1 MSLREVDTSI
11 IVNNIKTMI
20 NALEYDSMRS
30 AGKMKIN
37 AGTIV
42 DLYNL
47 RDIYEGNSKATV
59 EPANKPKTKP
69 AK

>member
-1 MSLREVDTSI
+1 MSLREIDTNI

-30 AGKMKIN
+30 AGKMKMN

-47 RDIYEGNSKATV
+47 RAIYVDTKKAAV
-59 EPANKPKTKP
+59 KPSIKP

>member
-1 MSLREVDTSI
+1 MSLREIDTSI

-30 AGKMKIN
+30 AGKMKMN

-47 RDIYEGNSKATV
+47 RAIYVDN
-59 EPANKPKTKP
+59 NKVAAKP
-69 AK
+69 SVKPVK

>member
-1 MSLREVDTSI
+1 MSLREIDTSI

-30 AGKMKIN
+30 AGKMKMN

-47 RDIYEGNSKATV
+47 RAIYVDNNKAAV
-59 EPANKPKTKP
+59 KPSVKP
-69 AK
+69 VK